1 MNLPTYLT
9 ILSNYYIFFL
19 MDVVV
24 YRYGEWSEYSSC
36 TTSCGNGVKIRTRE
50 CFGDVCMGPA
60 TQTKPC
66 NNLSA
71 CPSKWLFS
79 NFIFINFMCMIKR
92 FKGRK
97 SIKIFAFLIVPSS
110 RVHDAV
116 VLKGS
121 DLKEILSVPTWQI
134 LGFNFNS
141 SGQWTQIPI
150 QIDEMH
156 YQKWDI
162 IKHVPDCR

>member
-1 MNLPTYLT
+1 M
-9 ILSNYYIFFL
+9 
-19 MDVVV
+19 V
-24 YRYGEWSEYSSC
+24 YRYSEWSKYSSC
-36 TTSCGNGVKIRTRE
+36 TKSCGNGVKIRTRE
-50 CFGDVCMGPA
+50 CLGDVCMGPA

-79 NFIFINFMCMIKR
+79 NFIFIHFMCMLYWEKTIR
-92 FKGRK
+92 
-97 SIKIFAFLIVPSS
+97 IFAIHTVPST

-121 DLKEILSVPTWQI
+121 DLPELLSIPTWQI
-134 LGFNFNS
+134 LGYNFNS
-141 SGQWTQIPI
+141 SGLWTQIPI

-162 IKHVPDCR
+162 IKHVPDCRKVYFRMSYYILLIQTYIQRAKK